1 VSYRFVLGRSALG
14 VFVAGLFANL
24 AMAQGK
30 EPLSQPA
37 MVPIDLVAALTA
49 SAGVPGADVPRI
61 LVGSVPEWFAPKIVV
76 PKGAKILGSA
86 FQGTVV
92 LAIVSIPTVSD
103 SIVGELRGPL
113 IERGWKIPP
122 VIQPPAY
129 GGFRPAPV
137 PVSVLPTTRLT
148 VCDGDRQM
156 TVNVVHQD
164 SQRADIAYRIFTTS
178 GVGGVCNP
186 YPQPPRG
193 MVQIQQPTLYNPPTS
208 ADARMTGDCSTM
220 NGGASTSNNTVLR
233 TAMGLDAVLDH
244 YSKQLVDSGWKS
256 DSERGTIAGRSFT
269 RTDSLGNPLVLS
281 LTVSNTAR
289 TEMCRDVTMQIRMFR
304 RP

>member
-1 VSYRFVLGRSALG
+1 MTYRSGFARSVLAVLS
-14 VFVAGLFANL
+14 VGLFASL
-24 AMAQGK
+24 GSAQGK

-37 MVPIDLVAALTA
+37 MVPIDLVAALAA
-49 SAGVPGADVPRI
+49 SPGVAGSDVPRI
-61 LVGSVPEWFAPKIVV
+61 LVGSVPEWFTPKIVV

-103 SIVGELRGPL
+103 SIVGELRAPL
-113 IERGWKIPP
+113 LERGWKMPP
-122 VIQPPAY
+122 VIQQPTY
-129 GGFRPAPV
+129 GGFRPAPA
-137 PVSVLPTTRLT
+137 PVSLLPTTRLT

-186 YPQPPRG
+186 YPQQPRG
-193 MVQIQQPTLYNPPTS
+193 IVQIQQPTLFNPPTS

-220 NGGASTSNNTVLR
+220 NSSSSTGNNTVLR

-244 YSKQLVDSGWKS
+244 YSKQLVDSGWKTEG
-256 DSERGTIAGRSFT
+256 DRGTIAGRSFM
-269 RTDSLGNPLVLS
+269 RTDSLGNPMILS

-289 TEMCRDVTMQIRMFR
+289 TEMCRDVNMQIRMFR
-304 RP
+304 KP